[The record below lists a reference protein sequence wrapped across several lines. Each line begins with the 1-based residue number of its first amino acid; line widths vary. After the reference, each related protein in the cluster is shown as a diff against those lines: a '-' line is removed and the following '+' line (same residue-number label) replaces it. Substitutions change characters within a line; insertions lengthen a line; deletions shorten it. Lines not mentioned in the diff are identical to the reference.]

1 MAYKNIVCGVT
12 GSEASHKAAQEAARM
27 AKENQAGLTF
37 VYAVDASFLKG
48 ITIELTSDYA
58 EKTLQHLGGQILDKA
73 EEIALAQGVK
83 PKKVLRQGLILEV
96 IKQVLFEEKA
106 DLLIIGHEDRTFFE
120 KVLFK
125 GEVEDHV
132 QELIK
137 QTGVS
142 VTIIK

>member
-1 MAYKNIVCGVT
+1 M
-12 GSEASHKAAQEAARM
+12 
-27 AKENQAGLTF
+27 
-37 VYAVDASFLKG
+37 
-48 ITIELTSDYA
+48 
-58 EKTLQHLGGQILDKA
+58 
-73 EEIALAQGVK
+73 
-83 PKKVLRQGLILEV
+83 
-96 IKQVLFEEKA
+96 IKQVLSEEKA